1 MACTFES
8 GNGFPSVVSIQVRRH
23 RLCRACIEDTSGS
36 NHYSPASSC
45 SFDDDSDEP
54 ASAGGDL
61 GARDIIRT
69 FGKMRITVRIRDR
82 RIEAGTD
89 IPKTQLD
96 ANFSQSPTHRNF
108 LLNEVSFRRR
118 AMRCAHILLL
128 QLNAEF
134 MVAFW
139 PFSR

>member
-1 MACTFES
+1 M
-8 GNGFPSVVSIQVRRH
+8 VSIQVRRH

-36 NHYSPASSC
+36 NHNSPASSC
-45 SFDDDSDEP
+45 SFDDNSDEP

-108 LLNEVSFRRR
+108 LLKRGVIQTNGDE
-118 AMRCAHILLL
+118 MRTYIPSLTECSIYGRFLASLLL
-128 QLNAEF
+128 VQGRAIG
-134 MVAFW
+134 
-139 PFSR
+139 SRA